1 MSQIKKVTDPEILKK
16 LRDMGGDTTTNS
28 SLTRVTDPEI
38 LKKLSEV
45 EAPKKLVQEAEQDTP
60 EPPYL
65 ERLSAIRDKRQE
77 EMFNVFEKLD
87 QAEMGYGS
95 AALQTVGK
103 GIVGTG
109 LDIVGESIAT
119 AASQVTPEFVQDAFK
134 DSMAYLISQGAD
146 IEVVKEAKQEW
157 DKLDTVTKGNIESVG
172 NILAV
177 LTPKLKV
184 GKAGSKIKN
193 AGEAIKKGRIA
204 DYMKLPET
212 YINKFKEAQR
222 FFKEPVGKKQMV
234 DTVYGVKG
242 FSANNSSQKNL
253 LLVGAELKKQEAKLE
268 HLVGKVP
275 KPVDRQEVFNTINKN
290 LDDLVKEHTRVISD
304 KSVQTSIVDNIKAA
318 ERILNKHPQT
328 TKGLLKARREIDEL
342 LQGSNGKNK
351 LDLTTGE
358 LSARDAVTQVIRRS
372 VNEVIESKHPGQF
385 STIMNT
391 EHNLLNA
398 RDILAAKYAGEATNL
413 SKVTK
418 FAKQHPI
425 LTGQVLN
432 GAGMVVGL
440 FTNPLVIA
448 GSVGAGATHLGY
460 RGLPKV
466 LKGLGNFLEVAE
478 TVGTKTPMIPSTR
491 AAMLYGYEEK
501 EEGQNNGN

>member
-1 MSQIKKVTDPEILKK
+1 MSQINKVTDPEILKK
-16 LRDMGGDTTTNS
+16 LRNLRGGDTTNPPITK
-28 SLTRVTDPEI
+28 VTDPEI
-38 LKKLSEV
+38 LKKLREV
-45 EAPKKLVQEAEQDTP
+45 TPPKKLVQEVEQDTP

-77 EMFNVFEKLD
+77 EMLNVFEKLD

-109 LDIVGESIAT
+109 LDIVGESVAT
-119 AASQVTPEFVQDAFK
+119 VASQVTPEFVQDAFK

-146 IEVVKEAKQEW
+146 TEVVKEAKQEW

-172 NILAV
+172 NILTV
-177 LTPKLKV
+177 LLPKLKV

-193 AGEAIKKGRIA
+193 AGEAVKKGRIA

-212 YINKFKEAQR
+212 SSNKFKEAQR
-222 FFKEPVGKKQMV
+222 FFKEPVGNKQMV
-234 DTVYGVKG
+234 DTVFGVKG
-242 FSANNSSQKNL
+242 FKETNSAQKNL
-253 LLVGAELKKQEAKLE
+253 LLIGAELKKQEAKLE

-275 KPVDRQEVFNTINKN
+275 KPVDRQEIFNTINKN
-290 LDDLVKEHTRVISD
+290 LDDLLKEHAWVVSD
-304 KSVQTSIVDNIKAA
+304 KSVQTSIVNNIKAA
-318 ERILNKHPQT
+318 EKILNKHPQT
-328 TKGLLKARREIDEL
+328 TKGLVKARREIDKFM
-342 LQGSNGKNK
+342 QGRNGKNK
-351 LDLTTGE
+351 LDLPASE
-358 LSARDAVTQVIRRS
+358 LSARDAVTQVVRRS
-372 VNEVIESKHPGQF
+372 VNEVIEAKHPGQY

-391 EHNLLNA
+391 EHNLLKA
-398 RDILAAKYAGEATNL
+398 VDVLSAKYASEATSL
-413 SKVTK
+413 SKATK

-448 GSVGAGATHLGY
+448 GSAGAGAAHLGY
-460 RGLPKV
+460 RGLPNV
-466 LKGLGNFLEVAE
+466 LKGMGSFLEVAE

-501 EEGQNNGN
+501 EKVQKNGN